1 MVKEFKQGE
10 IYETWNEENSG
21 GLLHCCCS
29 PVVGKQQET
38 SIQIQL
44 ILRR

>member
-21 GLLHCCCS
+21 GLLRC
-29 PVVGKQQET
+29 
-38 SIQIQL
+38 IAAA
-44 ILRR
+44 LRLWENSRKRQFRYS